1 MKNDILKMGL
11 DALLQFESMARRK
24 SLKKASDELRLSQPA
39 ITHALK
45 KLERG
50 LGVELCVRSRAGFA
64 LTEPGKR
71 LYTHVKKIKDELKS
85 YEGFLAD
92 KTSFDG
98 LLNIGV
104 IDNFQNLQLE
114 KNIER
119 IVKTFPLMKLSIQVY
134 AATEIQQ
141 LVASGELDAGLGIF
155 NRKLEQLT
163 YRKVGEETI
172 SHYISE
178 KHALWSKKEIHEGD
192 LKSHMKTWVDI
203 INRDREALESE
214 IFIESK
220 PGRAGFYANNLNAGV
235 LILRSGQSIVPL
247 PAEYLKTRNLDF
259 KYRSLNRVFKPFTLR
274 QELVFHKGFAQA
286 SAAAAQFIDGFAK
299 PG

>member
-11 DALLQFESMARRK
+11 DALLQFESIARHK

-39 ITHALK
+39 ITHSLK
-45 KLERG
+45 KLENG

-71 LYTHVKKIKDELKS
+71 LYTHVKKIKDELKL

-114 KNIER
+114 RNIDK
-119 IVKTFPLMKLSIQVY
+119 IVKSFPLMKLSIQVY

-141 LVASGELDAGLGIF
+141 LVANGELDAGLGIF

-178 KHALWSKKEIHEGD
+178 RHALWNKKEIHESD
-192 LKSHMKTWVDI
+192 LKNHMKTWVDI
-203 INRDREALESE
+203 INRDRAALESE
-214 IFIESK
+214 IFIESRL
-220 PGRAGFYANNLNAGV
+220 GRSGFYANNLNAGV
-235 LILRSGQSIVPL
+235 LILQSGQSIVPL

-259 KYRSLNRVFKPFTLR
+259 KYRALNKFFKPFVLK

-286 SAAAAQFIDGFAK
+286 SAAAMDFIDGFSK
-299 PG
+299 L